1 MNMQSRSIEVEFPED
16 LYRKIGR
23 VASEHFETT
32 REYLKKMVSDSIR
45 EELELREIKRQIASK
60 YAAGEISY
68 ESLRTLLGSKEA
80 ERIRT
85 YKETILE
92 SLREAD
98 VVAERLKE

>member
-1 MNMQSRSIEVEFPED
+1 M
-16 LYRKIGR
+16 IGA

-32 REYLKKMVSDSIR
+32 KEYIQKMISDSVR

-60 YAAGEISY
+60 YAANEISY
-68 ESLRTLLGSKEA
+68 ESLKTLLGAKEA
-80 ERIRT
+80 ERIRI

-98 VVAERLKE
+98 NVAERLKE